1 MSTGLM
7 MLSNHLILCYP
18 LLFLLSIFSSIRVF
32 SKKLV
37 LCIRWPKYWRFSFS
51 ISPSN
56 EYSGLTSFRID
67 WFSLSAVW
75 GTLNSL
81 LQHNSKHCKFTNYF
95 VCLSYLKLSIVLKY
109 LIMIVDFLMLFFPLW
124 SFPVH
129 IFWDYCLKSQQFQNI
144 LIFLM
149 DNSWPICIV
158 ILPLFPLFPLGTK
171 PVQRILPSLPIHIP
185 TVLGLRFRL
194 YLWEAF
200 VHFYWDFQPLIL
212 FMIPLMCP
220 IACGPQLW
228 GSISTYF
235 MTQLLAVSLFC

>member
-1 MSTGLM
+1 MNIQGWCPLGLTGWISLQ
-7 MLSNHLILCYP
+7 SEG
-18 LLFLLSIFSSIRVF
+18 LLRVF
-32 SKKLV
+32 
-37 LCIRWPKYWRFSFS
+37 FST
-51 ISPSN
+51 I
-56 EYSGLTSFRID
+56 
-67 WFSLSAVW
+67 
-75 GTLNSL
+75 
-81 LQHNSKHCKFTNYF
+81 QKHCKFTNYF

-109 LIMIVDFLMLFFPLW
+109 LIMIVDFLILFLPLW

-129 IFWDYCLKSQQFQNI
+129 IFWDYHLKSQQFQNI

-158 ILPLFPLFPLGTK
+158 ILPLFPLLPLGTK

-200 VHFYWDFQPLIL
+200 VHFYWDLQPLIL
-212 FMIPLMCP
+212 FMIPLMYP